1 MPTISINK
9 KQMYY
14 YEQGQGFP
22 LVFGHSFLWDT
33 TMWQPTIEALSANY
47 RCIVPD
53 LWAHGLSDLPDYSPY
68 PMEKI
73 AEDMMS
79 FLGVLELECF
89 VIIGLS
95 AGGMWGTH
103 LALNHPES
111 VAGLVLMDTYVGSE
125 SKESR
130 TYYFQ
135 MMAAVE
141 QAGLISPLLI
151 EQLTP
156 LFFSPLTME
165 TKPDFVNTWQQK
177 LLSLNAEKVSAMF
190 AVGSEIVNR
199 NSLLNRLKYIT
210 CPCLI
215 MVGENDQVRPLHESI
230 EMANHLKNAKLEIIP
245 HAGHI
250 SNVDQPEVVNAILK
264 QFLSEA
270 IKS

>member
-14 YEQGQGFP
+14 YERGQGFP
-22 LVFGHSFLWDT
+22 LVFGHSFLWDG
-33 TMWQPTIEALSANY
+33 TMWEPTIEALSANY

-53 LWAHGLSDLPDYSPY
+53 LWAHGRSDLPDYSPY
-68 PMEKI
+68 PIEKI

-79 FLGVLELECF
+79 FLQALKLQRF

-103 LALNHPES
+103 VALNHPEN

-130 TYYFQ
+130 TQYSQ
-135 MMAAVE
+135 IMAAVE

-151 EQLTP
+151 EQLMP
-156 LFFSPLTME
+156 LFFSPLALE
-165 TKPDFVNTWQQK
+165 TKPEFVKTWKQN
-177 LLSLNAEKVSAMF
+177 LLSLNAEQASAMF
-190 AVGSEIVNR
+190 AVGNEIVNR
-199 NSLLNRLKYIT
+199 NSLLNRLNSIT

-215 MVGENDQVRPLHESI
+215 MVGENDHFRPPHESA

-245 HAGHI
+245 HARHI
-250 SNVDQPEVVNAILK
+250 SNVDQPEVVNGILK
-264 QFLSEA
+264 QFLGEV